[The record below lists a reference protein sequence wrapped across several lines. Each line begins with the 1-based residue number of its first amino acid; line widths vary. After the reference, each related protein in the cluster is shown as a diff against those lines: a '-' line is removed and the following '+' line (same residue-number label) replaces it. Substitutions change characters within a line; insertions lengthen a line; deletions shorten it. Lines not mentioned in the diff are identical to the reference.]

1 MLKSKKLISLLLA
14 GAMAL
19 ASMSQVFAA
28 DYSKIEDYVKSD
40 VSDTCEQESDLTNKE
55 VWQLTNASASLVSDG
70 ETNHAVEIKMT
81 DNAANTVRR
90 AGKAKSGIVTYQFDI
105 KLPQLASNDDYVSK
119 SMIFGVRLAG
129 AASDKN
135 YNDIG
140 LFALTSNGQIRKN
153 LNINDDYSAKATL
166 SLNTWYTMMI
176 TVDTDTGMFYVSY
189 GKRGEALTDISEKLN
204 NNYYTTNNVF
214 VNNVSALSITKAVGS
229 RTGDK
234 TALYLDN
241 LTFKSYPKAYAKL
254 NALTSADDVEALLK
268 AYSDAGLLTVD
279 GMYFIISD
287 KSEINSAIID
297 TEFTS
302 DAEVTALIK
311 EKMGSISAEL
321 EKYEKPIYVDMTNVY
336 NADFIGKSGE
346 SVAADDDGSY
356 TSFGI
361 GVNRAVWLND
371 PSGNRDNYTGQ
382 GYDGSAISSKATAD
396 GVLYAKNNCNE
407 TRSFKIPAAA
417 LSAGTKDTLTVSSTN
432 TSYDDTY
439 KKEGELKNVPL
450 SGKKLSKL
458 YVAAMGGVP
467 NVAYLGAKINYA
479 DGTVEDKFFTDA
491 NIPSSGQE
499 KSTLYQ
505 TEDFGYMVYPNESG
519 TLVKDEREVKTGS
532 NCTDNRTHSYITV
545 VEIPTDPS
553 RDVESVD
560 FYARSKWGSSSIAI
574 FGVTEMPTT
583 INELLEKIEEA
594 DGVTADNV
602 KANAQ
607 KVITA
612 YNATCELVAREVFG
626 AADENVVAI
635 KALYDALCAS
645 GTTFAATVSAE
656 DGDTVSVSASCV
668 NDTID
673 KKSAVLITAF
683 YDESGALLNVVISD
697 TKTVAGFSEG
707 TITLS
712 GLTKPEGTDK
722 LRAFAWSSL
731 AELKPVGNVIEK

>member
-19 ASMSQVFAA
+19 ASVSQVLAA
-28 DYSKIEDYVKSD
+28 DYSKIEDYTKSYLSENYENITEVDTTNWQADSKSTVTVSGGAAEVKM
-40 VSDTCEQESDLTNKE
+40 QENITSFVRFGGKVAKKNFVVYKFDL
-55 VWQLTNASASLVSDG
+55 
-70 ETNHAVEIKMT
+70 
-81 DNAANTVRR
+81 
-90 AGKAKSGIVTYQFDI
+90 
-105 KLPQLASNDDYVSK
+105 KLPASGVSK
-119 SMIFGVRLAG
+119 AMTFGVRTNG
-129 AASDKN
+129 GVSGTSYDDKA
-135 YNDIG
+135 
-140 LFALTSNGQIRKN
+140 LFMLTSTGKFRPGAGDNAYKDISFSITTEK
-153 LNINDDYSAKATL
+153 
-166 SLNTWYTMMI
+166 WYTMQVEI
-176 TVDTDTGMFYVSY
+176 DCATGRYYVSCGEQ
-189 GKRGEALTDISEKLN
+189 GKELTDISSQL
-204 NNYYTTNNVF
+204 YTERYVGETANEF
-214 VNNVSALSITKAVGS
+214 VKGVLYFTVHKDKDANTSA
-229 RTGDK
+229 TGEK
-234 TALYLDN
+234 TAFYLDN
-241 LTFKSYPKAYAKL
+241 LNVFGYEAAYTKL

-279 GMYFIISD
+279 GMYFVISD
-287 KSEINSAIID
+287 KSAINSAIID
-297 TEFTS
+297 AEFTS

-396 GVLYAKNNCNE
+396 GVLYAKNNCDE

-417 LSAGTKDTLTVSSTN
+417 LSAGTKDTLTVSSTETN
-432 TSYDDTY
+432 YDNTY

-479 DGTVEDKFFTDA
+479 DGTVEDKFLTDA
-491 NIPSSGQE
+491 NIPSSGQA

-505 TEDFGYMVYPNESG
+505 TVDFSYMVYPNESG
-519 TLVKDEREVKTGS
+519 TLVKDEREVKTGN

-545 VEIPTDPS
+545 VEITTDPS

-574 FGVTEMPTT
+574 FGVTEMPAT
-583 INELLEKIEEA
+583 INELLEKSEAA

-607 KVITA
+607 QVITA

-656 DGDTVSVSASCV
+656 GGDTVSVSASCV

-673 KKSAVLITAF
+673 KKSAILITAF

-697 TKTVAGFSEG
+697 TKTVAGFSEE

>member
-1 MLKSKKLISLLLA
+1 MLKSKKFISLLLA
-14 GAMAL
+14 GAMVL
-19 ASMSQVFAA
+19 GSMSQVFAA
-28 DYSKIEDYVKSD
+28 DYSKIEDYVKAD
-40 VSDTCEQESDLTNKE
+40 VSDSCEQEGDLTNNTI
-55 VWQLTNASASLVSDG
+55 WQLTNASASLVSDG
-70 ETNHAVEIKMT
+70 ENNHAVEIKMT
-81 DNAANTVRR
+81 DNAKNTVRR
-90 AGKAKSGIVTYQFDI
+90 TGAAKSGIVTFQFDI
-105 KLPQLASNDDYVSK
+105 KLPNLTSTDDYVSK
-119 SMIFGVRLAG
+119 GMIFGVRLAG
-129 AASDKN
+129 AAGKYD
-135 YNDIG
+135 DIG

-153 LNINDDYSAKATL
+153 LNINGDYNAQATL
-166 SLNTWYTMMI
+166 SKNTWYTMMI

-189 GKRGEALTDISEKLN
+189 GKRGEALTDISAKLN
-204 NNYYTTNNVF
+204 NDYYKTNNVF
-214 VNNVSALSITKAVGS
+214 ANKVSALSITKDTGS

-254 NALTSADDVEALLK
+254 NALTSADEVEAVLK

-279 GMYFIISD
+279 GMYFVISD

-297 TEFTS
+297 AEFTS

-311 EKMGSISAEL
+311 EKLGAITEEL
-321 EKYEKPIYVDMTNVY
+321 EKYEKPVYVDMTNVY

-346 SVAADDDGSY
+346 SVTADDDGKY

-371 PSGNRDNYTGQ
+371 RSGSRDNYTGQ

-396 GVLYAKNNCNE
+396 GVLYATNNCDE
-407 TRSFKIPAAA
+407 TRSFKIPTAA
-417 LSAGTKDTLTVSSTN
+417 LSAGMKDTLTVSSTDEK
-432 TSYDDTY
+432 YDDTY
-439 KKEGELKNVPL
+439 KKEGVLKNVPL

-467 NVAYLGAKINYA
+467 NVAYLGAKINYK
-479 DGTVEDKFFTDA
+479 DGTAEDKFLTDT

-519 TLVKDEREVKTGS
+519 VLVKDEREVKTDN
-532 NCTDNRTHSYITV
+532 NCTDNRTRSYITV
-545 VEIPTDPS
+545 VEIATDPS
-553 RDVESVD
+553 KDVESVD

-574 FGVTEMPTT
+574 FGVTEMPAT
-583 INELLEKIEEA
+583 INELLEKSEA
-594 DGVTADNV
+594 ADEVTAENV

-612 YNATCELVAREVFG
+612 YNATAELVARGVYSQDD
-626 AADENVVAI
+626 AKVTAV
-635 KALYDALCAS
+635 KSLYDALAAS
-645 GTTFAATVSAE
+645 GTSFGATVSAE
-656 DGDTVSVSASCV
+656 DGETVTVSAKCV

-673 KKSAVLITAF
+673 RKSAVLIAAF
-683 YDESGALLNVVISD
+683 YDEMGALLNVAVSD

-707 TITLS
+707 TITLD
-712 GLTKPEGTDK
+712 GLTKPEDTDK

-731 AELKPVGNVIEK
+731 AELKPVGNMIEK